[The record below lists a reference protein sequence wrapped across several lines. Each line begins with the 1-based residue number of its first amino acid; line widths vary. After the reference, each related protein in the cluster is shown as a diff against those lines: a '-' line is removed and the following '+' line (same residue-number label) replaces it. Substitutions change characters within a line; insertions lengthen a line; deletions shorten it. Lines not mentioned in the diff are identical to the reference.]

1 MGAASALGRDASIL
15 SPLSQAFG
23 ADETQQSS
31 QGRRSLS
38 HPWEWSTL
46 GRALRPHGSDV
57 PSKRGGY
64 GAPAACRSAARGLAL
79 ELLPQGVEEA
89 AHALNSPGW

>member
-1 MGAASALGRDASIL
+1 MGMEHSGHGLAS
-15 SPLSQAFG
+15 
-23 ADETQQSS
+23 
-31 QGRRSLS
+31 
-38 HPWEWSTL
+38 
-46 GRALRPHGSDV
+46 HGSDV

-89 AHALNSPGW
+89 AHALSSPGW